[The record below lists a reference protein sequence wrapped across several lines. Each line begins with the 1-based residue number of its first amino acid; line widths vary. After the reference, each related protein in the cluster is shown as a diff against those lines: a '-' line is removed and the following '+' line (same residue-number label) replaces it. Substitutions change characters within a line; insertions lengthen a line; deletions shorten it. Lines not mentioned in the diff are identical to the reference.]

1 MQKTPDFARLCPL
14 SVDRKN
20 KLNKGAKK
28 GKVCMCVCERVGMFC
43 VPGHFI
49 PS

>member
-1 MQKTPDFARLCPL
+1 MPTERTQE
-14 SVDRKN
+14 N

-28 GKVCMCVCERVGMFC
+28 GKVWMYVCERVDMFC
-43 VPGHFI
+43 VSGHFI